1 MATSEQYAQWI
12 VNNADKK
19 GTPEF
24 DTVAQAY
31 QASKEQSNVSSFEQ
45 GQYKSALEKDRNP
58 LSVLGQ
64 SAIKGVVGLG
74 DVVAGFPSNVSK
86 LYNAATTDEPLG
98 QMSQPIRNSL
108 IRSGLLKAENE
119 PNTPALKAMDFTAQ
133 LGTGG
138 GLNPLTIGKTL
149 LPSLARLGAQG
160 LAGSAAQQFMESS
173 GVENPLIKAIGTG
186 LSMGAAGLPTALR
199 TTVGDVARNSLK
211 NVTPDQINAA
221 QQLMNQAQRL
231 GTPLTAA
238 EAIAQVTGGNRLTS
252 TQRIIENSP
261 KSAQTMADFM
271 NQRPAANK
279 TAFSNIANEISPF
292 VTKTPLDLSR
302 TAENFINRSEKG
314 LTSGVNPYY
323 QSGIGEMKN
332 LSANKALP
340 VLPIEVKQLAK
351 NPSIDDAI
359 NHVINN
365 KYSGVTGFSPNS
377 PDTLL
382 SAKKYL
388 DAQYTKFT
396 NKNTE
401 SFDKDKA
408 KNAYSASRE
417 LDDFLASKS
426 ESYSRGRD
434 IYSNAQ
440 TNTIEPRKQGMLGQ
454 LADNTGTTEGMMAK
468 QSGILMP
475 PSPYATTPADIKTTV
490 KLLRREDPNVV
501 KDWTRQNL
509 QGIFNE
515 TNKKLQSGE
524 NQTGGAKFASA
535 IAGNDLQR
543 ENLKTLISTSASPQA
558 WKGFETMLDIFEAQ
572 GKRLSTGSAT
582 AFNQPAIEELKGGGF
597 VKAAL
602 SPFKPSNIVNT
613 YDQFKLGF
621 NTKKLAELLTDPNG
635 IKKLEEL
642 SKTKPSSAKR
652 EVLTNS
658 LAGSIIGGKDQ
669 IEEQ

>member
-1 MATSEQYAQWI
+1 MTTQQFEMPDGKVHLFEMPSGLPIPEMEKLALESYNQAQ
-12 VNNADKK
+12 NNVK
-19 GTPEF
+19 
-24 DTVAQAY
+24 
-31 QASKEQSNVSSFEQ
+31 SFEQ
-45 GQYKSALEKDRNP
+45 GQYKSVLEKDRNP

-86 LYNAATTDEPLG
+86 LYNAATTDQPLG
-98 QMSQPIRNSL
+98 QMSQPIRESL

-138 GLNPLTIGKTL
+138 GVNPLTIGKTL

-160 LAGSAAQQFMESS
+160 LAGSAAQQFMQSA
-173 GVENPLIKAIGTG
+173 GVDNPLINAIGTG

-211 NVTPDQINAA
+211 DVTPDQINAA

-271 NQRPAANK
+271 NQRPGANE
-279 TAFSNIANEISPF
+279 TAFSNVANQISPF
-292 VTKTPLDLSR
+292 STPPLTLNIAAQD
-302 TAENFINRSEKG
+302 FIKRSEKG
-314 LTSGVNPYY
+314 LTGGVNPYY
-323 QSGIGEMKN
+323 KQAETEIKPTKLEMDRLTSN
-332 LSANKALP
+332 SA
-340 VLPIEVKQLAK
+340 IE
-351 NPSIDDAI
+351 NAI
-359 NHVINN
+359 NHVLEDPYAGAKGLTPQNPITLMAAKKFLDAEYTKYTN
-365 KYSGVTGFSPNS
+365 KLGESYDKTKAANVAEASSRL
-377 PDTLL
+377 DTYL
-382 SAKKYL
+382 SAKSPSY
-388 DAQYTKFT
+388 A
-396 NKNTE
+396 
-401 SFDKDKA
+401 KA
-408 KNAYSASRE
+408 N
-417 LDDFLASKS
+417 
-426 ESYSRGRD
+426 D
-434 IYSNAQ
+434 IYANAQ
-440 TNTIEPRKQGMLGQ
+440 TTTIQPRKQGMLGQ
-454 LADNTGTTEGMMAK
+454 LADTTGTTEGMMAQ

-475 PSPYATTPADIKTTV
+475 PSPKATTPADLKVTI
-490 KLLRREDPNVV
+490 KLLRRQDPTVV
-501 KDWTRQNL
+501 ADWTRQNL
-509 QGIFNE
+509 QGIFDE
-515 TNKKLQSGE
+515 TNQKLQSGA
-524 NQTGGAKFASA
+524 NQAGGAKFAST
-535 IAGNDLQR
+535 IAGNGLQR
-543 ENLKTLISTSASPQA
+543 ENLKTLVTESASPQA
-558 WKGFETMLDIFEAQ
+558 WKGFETMLNVFEAQ

-582 AFNQPAIEELKGGGF
+582 AFNQGAIEELKGGGL

-602 SPFKPSNIVNT
+602 TPFKPSNIVNT

>member
-1 MATSEQYAQWI
+1 MGMTTQQFEMPDGKVHLFEMPSGLPIPEMEKLALESYNQAQ
-12 VNNADKK
+12 NNVK
-19 GTPEF
+19 
-24 DTVAQAY
+24 
-31 QASKEQSNVSSFEQ
+31 SFEQ
-45 GQYKSALEKDRNP
+45 GQYKSVLEKDRNP

-74 DVVAGFPSNVSK
+74 DVVAGWPTNVSK
-86 LYNAATTDEPLG
+86 IYKAATTDEPIG
-98 QMSQPIRNSL
+98 QFYQPIRDSL

-138 GLNPLTIGKTL
+138 GVNPLTIGKTL

-160 LAGSAAQQFMESS
+160 LAGSAAQQFMESA
-173 GVENPLIKAIGTG
+173 GVENPLIKAAVTG
-186 LSMGAAGLPTALR
+186 ATMGMAGLPTALR

-211 NVTPDQINAA
+211 DVTPDQINAA
-221 QQLMNQAQRL
+221 QQLMNQAQQL

-238 EAIAQVTGGNRLTS
+238 EAISQVTGGNRLTS

-271 NQRPAANK
+271 NQRPGANE
-279 TAFSNIANEISPF
+279 TAFSNVVNQISPL
-292 VTKTPLDLSR
+292 VTTPLTLSK
-302 TAENFINRSEKG
+302 TAEDFIKRSEKG
-314 LTSGVNPYY
+314 LTGGVNPYY
-323 QSGIGEMKN
+323 KQAVTEIKPTKLEMDRLTSN
-332 LSANKALP
+332 SA
-340 VLPIEVKQLAK
+340 IE
-351 NPSIDDAI
+351 NAI
-359 NHVINN
+359 NHVLNDPYAGAKGLTPQNPNTLMAAKKFLDAEYTKYTN
-365 KYSGVTGFSPNS
+365 KLGESYDKTKAANVAEASSRL
-377 PDTLL
+377 DTYL
-382 SAKKYL
+382 SAKSPSY
-388 DAQYTKFT
+388 A
-396 NKNTE
+396 
-401 SFDKDKA
+401 KA
-408 KNAYSASRE
+408 N
-417 LDDFLASKS
+417 
-426 ESYSRGRD
+426 D
-434 IYSNAQ
+434 IYANAQ
-440 TNTIEPRKQGMLGQ
+440 TNVIQPRKEGMLGQ
-454 LADNTGTTEGMMAK
+454 LANAKGTTEGMMAE

-475 PSPYATTPADIKTTV
+475 PSPKATTPADIKTTV
-490 KLLRREDPNVV
+490 KLLRRENPNVAA
-501 KDWTRQNL
+501 DWTRQNL
-509 QGIFNE
+509 QGIFDE
-515 TNKKLQSGE
+515 TSQKLQSGA
-524 NQTGGAKFASA
+524 NQAGGAKFAST
-535 IAGNDLQR
+535 IAGNGLQR
-543 ENLKTLISTSASPQA
+543 ENLKTLITESASPQA
-558 WKGFETMLDIFEAQ
+558 WKGFETMLDVFEAQ

-582 AFNQPAIEELKGGGF
+582 AFNQGAIEELKGGGF

>member
-1 MATSEQYAQWI
+1 MGMTTQQFEMPDGKVHLFEMPSGLPIPEMEKLALESYNQAQ
-12 VNNADKK
+12 NNVK
-19 GTPEF
+19 
-24 DTVAQAY
+24 
-31 QASKEQSNVSSFEQ
+31 SFEQ
-45 GQYKSALEKDRNP
+45 GQYKSVLEKDRNP

-74 DVVAGFPSNVSK
+74 DVVAGWPTNVSK
-86 LYNAATTDEPLG
+86 IYKAATTDEPIG
-98 QMSQPIRNSL
+98 QFYQPIRDSL

-138 GLNPLTIGKTL
+138 GINPLTIGKTL

-160 LAGSAAQQFMESS
+160 LAGSTAQQFMESA
-173 GVENPLIKAIGTG
+173 GVDNPLIKAVGTG
-186 LSMGAAGLPTALR
+186 LSMSAAGLPTALR

-211 NVTPDQINAA
+211 DVSPEQINAA

-271 NQRPAANK
+271 NQRPGANE
-279 TAFSNIANEISPF
+279 TAFSNVVNQISPL
-292 VTKTPLDLSR
+292 VTTPLTLSK
-302 TAENFINRSEKG
+302 TAEDFIKRSEKG
-314 LTSGVNPYY
+314 LTGGVNPYY
-323 QSGIGEMKN
+323 KQAVTEIKPTKLEMDRLTSN
-332 LSANKALP
+332 SA
-340 VLPIEVKQLAK
+340 IE
-351 NPSIDDAI
+351 NAI
-359 NHVINN
+359 NHVLNDPYAGAKGLTPQNPNTLMAAKKFLDAEYTKYTN
-365 KYSGVTGFSPNS
+365 KLGESYDKTKAANVAEASSQL
-377 PDTLL
+377 DTYL
-382 SAKKYL
+382 SAKSPSY
-388 DAQYTKFT
+388 A
-396 NKNTE
+396 
-401 SFDKDKA
+401 KA
-408 KNAYSASRE
+408 N
-417 LDDFLASKS
+417 
-426 ESYSRGRD
+426 D
-434 IYSNAQ
+434 IYANAQ
-440 TNTIEPRKQGMLGQ
+440 INVIQPRKESMLGQ
-454 LADNTGTTEGMMAK
+454 LANAKGTTEGMMAE

-475 PSPYATTPADIKTTV
+475 PSPKATTPADIKTTV
-490 KLLRREDPNVV
+490 KLLRRENPNVAA
-501 KDWTRQNL
+501 DWTRQNL
-509 QGIFNE
+509 QGIFDE
-515 TNKKLQSGE
+515 TSQKLQSGA
-524 NQTGGAKFASA
+524 NQAGGAKFAST
-535 IAGNDLQR
+535 IAGNGLQR
-543 ENLKTLISTSASPQA
+543 ENLKTLVTESASPQA
-558 WKGFETMLDIFEAQ
+558 WKGFETMLDVFEAQ

-582 AFNQPAIEELKGGGF
+582 AFNQGAIEELKGGGF

>member
-1 MATSEQYAQWI
+1 MPSGLPIPEMEKLALESYNQAQ
-12 VNNADKK
+12 NNVK
-19 GTPEF
+19 
-24 DTVAQAY
+24 
-31 QASKEQSNVSSFEQ
+31 SFEQ
-45 GQYKSALEKDRNP
+45 GQYKSVLEKDRNP

-98 QMSQPIRNSL
+98 QMSQPIRESL

-138 GLNPLTIGKTL
+138 GINPLTIGKTL
-149 LPSLARLGAQG
+149 LPSLASLGAQG
-160 LAGSAAQQFMESS
+160 LAGSTAQQFMESA
-173 GVENPLIKAIGTG
+173 GVDNPLIKAVGTG
-186 LSMGAAGLPTALR
+186 LSMSAAGLPTALR

-211 NVTPDQINAA
+211 DVSPEQINAA

-271 NQRPAANK
+271 NQRPGANE
-279 TAFSNIANEISPF
+279 TAFSNVVNQISPL
-292 VTKTPLDLSR
+292 VTTPLTLSK
-302 TAENFINRSEKG
+302 TAEDFIKRSEKG
-314 LTSGVNPYY
+314 LTGGVNPYY
-323 QSGIGEMKN
+323 KQAVTEIKPTKLEMDRLTSN
-332 LSANKALP
+332 SA
-340 VLPIEVKQLAK
+340 IE
-351 NPSIDDAI
+351 NAI
-359 NHVINN
+359 NHVLNDPYAGAKGLTPQNPNTLMAAKKFLDAEYTKYTN
-365 KYSGVTGFSPNS
+365 KLGESYDKTKAANVAEASSQL
-377 PDTLL
+377 DTYL
-382 SAKKYL
+382 SAKSPSY
-388 DAQYTKFT
+388 A
-396 NKNTE
+396 
-401 SFDKDKA
+401 KA
-408 KNAYSASRE
+408 N
-417 LDDFLASKS
+417 
-426 ESYSRGRD
+426 D
-434 IYSNAQ
+434 IYANAQ
-440 TNTIEPRKQGMLGQ
+440 INVIQPRKESMLGQ
-454 LADNTGTTEGMMAK
+454 LANAKGTTEGMMAE

-475 PSPYATTPADIKTTV
+475 PSPKATTPADIKTTV
-490 KLLRREDPNVV
+490 KLLRRENPNVAA
-501 KDWTRQNL
+501 DWTRQNL
-509 QGIFNE
+509 QGIFDE
-515 TNKKLQSGE
+515 TSQKLQSGA
-524 NQTGGAKFASA
+524 NQAGGAKFAST
-535 IAGNDLQR
+535 IAGNGLQR
-543 ENLKTLISTSASPQA
+543 ENLKTLVTESASPQA
-558 WKGFETMLDIFEAQ
+558 WKGFETMLDVFEAQ

-582 AFNQPAIEELKGGGF
+582 AFNQGAIEELKGGGF